1 MIKHGAVKA
10 GVSRLLFWG
19 HMNTILGEYRGLLT
33 DVDQWFGRSIIQSG
47 ERIRCAAG
55 CAECCRG
62 LFDITLLDAALLKQ
76 GFDRLDGETRERVLV
91 QCRER
96 LVGLRRLW
104 PAFDLPYILNDH
116 PEEEWKL
123 LMLEDDETPCPLLG
137 PDGRCLVYDYR
148 PMTCR
153 LHGLPLVDLMGEV
166 HHDEWCTLNYVD
178 VDPLADTGIRGDFTR
193 IFREEVRL
201 FRHFSRQLL
210 GREFR
215 ELDTFIPTALLLD
228 FARFDWRCFA
238 AGFGATP

>member
-1 MIKHGAVKA
+1 MEQRGRGFPAFF
-10 GVSRLLFWG
+10 FWG
-19 HMNTILGEYRGLLT
+19 HMNAILGEYRGLLS
-33 DVDQWFGRSIIQSG
+33 DVDQWFGRCSAQSG

-91 QCRER
+91 RCRER
-96 LVGLRRLW
+96 LAGLRRLW
-104 PAFDLPYILNDH
+104 PQFDNPYILNDH
-116 PEEEWKL
+116 PEEEWEL
-123 LMLEDDETPCPLLG
+123 LMPDDDETPCPLLG

-153 LHGLPLVDLMGEV
+153 LHGLPLVDLTGEV
-166 HHDEWCTLNYVD
+166 HHDEWCTLNYVGS
-178 VDPLADTGIRGDFTR
+178 DPLADAGIREDFTR

-201 FRHFSRQLL
+201 FRHFSRKLL

-215 ELDTFIPTALLLD
+215 ELDTFIPTAILID
-228 FARFDWRCFA
+228 FTRFDWHRFA
-238 AGFGATP
+238 AAFTATP